1 MSLSRKE
8 CLESLRNKPH
18 IIEPGQKFVVDEFR
32 PEDGLGVARLFHAVY
47 GEMFPVDYVYDP
59 EELVRLNA
67 GPDLYQMLGRTDK
80 GDIVGLYALFRN
92 PPGHRIMEAGS
103 WIVHPA
109 YRTSSLA
116 MRLVARINTAPPE
129 RLGVDVIYGQ
139 TVCDH
144 VTTQKMGIKYNS
156 FYGALEIEAM
166 PPRPADSAGPGSGRI
181 SLLDGFIILRDRP
194 HAVHLPRRYADVL
207 RTLYASRDL
216 DREFRDDPGP
226 TGSTEAAIQPMDKA
240 DLVKMTV
247 DRIGTDFGAVLARM
261 EQDFPERHVYQIVLP
276 LGRPGCT
283 GAVDAARTKGYFL
296 GGLLPLWYDQDGLLL
311 QKVAKEP
318 DFSRIKLHPEAARM
332 LLELIRS
339 DRDRPDQGSDP
350 VPRRAV
356 RGVNDGRGQTRQT
369 GPADNESYR

>member
-1 MSLSRKE
+1 MPKSREE
-8 CLESLRNKPH
+8 CLAALRAAPH
-18 IIEPGQKFVVDEFR
+18 AVEPGQKFVVDEFR
-32 PEDGLGVARLFHAVY
+32 PGDGLGVARLYHAVY
-47 GEMFPVDYVYDP
+47 GEMFPVDHVYDP

-67 GPDLYQMLGRTDK
+67 GPDLHQVVGRTDK

-109 YRTSSLA
+109 YRASSLA
-116 MRLVARINTAPPE
+116 MRLAARIHAAPPE

-144 VTTQKMGIKYNS
+144 VTTQKMGIKYNG
-156 FYGALEIEAM
+156 FYSALEIEAM
-166 PPRPADSAGPGSGRI
+166 PPRPGEHAGPDPGRI

-207 RTLYASRDL
+207 RALYARREL
-216 DREFRDDPGP
+216 DREFLDDPGP
-226 TGSTEAAIQPMDKA
+226 TGFTQAAIQPMDEA

-247 DRIGTDFGAVLARM
+247 DRVGSDFGSVLARM
-261 EQDFPERHVYQIVLP
+261 EHDFPERHVRQIVLP

-283 GAVDAARTKGYFL
+283 AAVNAARAKGYFL

-311 QKVAKEP
+311 QKVAGEP
-318 DFSRIKLHPEAARM
+318 DYSRIKLYPEEARM
-332 LLELIRS
+332 LLELIRT
-339 DRDRPDQGSDP
+339 DRDNAATAP
-350 VPRRAV
+350 
-356 RGVNDGRGQTRQT
+356 
-369 GPADNESYR
+369 